1 MLEEILAL
9 NRRAAAGGDFEAT
22 DQLLVAAV
30 HAADHAGVEAVLTQI
45 ADIARQQGT
54 AVEAVRPPHHLSRHH
69 AQSRGQTAVYDSFIA
84 HLEAVR
90 LRLQSQRQL
99 KR

>member
-1 MLEEILAL
+1 MRRYYESMLEEILAL

-30 HAADHAGVEAVLTQI
+30 HAAD
-45 ADIARQQGT
+45 
-54 AVEAVRPPHHLSRHH
+54 
-69 AQSRGQTAVYDSFIA
+69 
-84 HLEAVR
+84 EAVR
-90 LRLQSQRQL
+90 LRLQSQRQS